1 MSKKFES
8 LVWIR
13 PEGRGTFQ
21 VSPSIKEFGESRVAA
36 GENDLVVDLEAC
48 SGMDST
54 FMGMLAGLGMLLK
67 KKGEGQLSIVGTSDK
82 TRASLEEL
90 GLNHLM
96 EIEPETGAWI
106 GRLEDARSDLR
117 PLKDQSQAP
126 KEEHILEC
134 HENLCDADSE
144 NFDRFETVL
153 GVMGSKKVNPSK
165 NTPG

>member
-1 MSKKFES
+1 MS
-8 LVWIR
+8 
-13 PEGRGTFQ
+13 PA
-21 VSPSIKEFGESRVAA
+21 IKNFGESQIAA
-36 GENDLVVDLEAC
+36 GKNCLVVDLEAC

-82 TRASLEEL
+82 TKASLEEL

-96 EIEPETGAWI
+96 KIEPKDGPWI
-106 GRLEDARSDLR
+106 GKIEEARANLR
-117 PLKDQSQAP
+117 PLSDQDASA

-144 NFDRFETVL
+144 NFERFETVL
-153 GVMGSKKVNPSK
+153 NVMGSKKTNPSK
-165 NTPG
+165 NKPD